1 MSLITVLNQLSS
13 INFKNSNFSY
23 IDATHSFMIVGI
35 KPIEATF
42 DNCRFIQCGNPLSL
56 MMYSKL
62 PLYYVFIDNSSVV
75 ESIKVQI

>member
-1 MSLITVLNQLSS
+1 MPLIAVLNQLSS

-42 DNCRFIQCGNPLSL
+42 DNCRFIQCGNPLISL
-56 MMYSKL
+56 GY
-62 PLYYVFIDNSSVV
+62 
-75 ESIKVQI
+75 